1 MPTACIVLSCYSWY
15 AMHIYL
21 LVGCL
26 VLAVGALFCASV
38 LLGKIEDNK
47 NKLLRSYAREEAL
60 EALLR
65 DTL

>member
-15 AMHIYL
+15 AMYIYL

-26 VLAVGALFCASV
+26 VLSVGALFCAST
-38 LLGKIEDNK
+38 LLNKIEDNK